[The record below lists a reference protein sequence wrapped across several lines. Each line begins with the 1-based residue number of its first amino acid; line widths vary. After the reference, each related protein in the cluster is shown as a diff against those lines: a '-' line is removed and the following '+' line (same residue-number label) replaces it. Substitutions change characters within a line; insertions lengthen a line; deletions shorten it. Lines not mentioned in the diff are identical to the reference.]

1 MYILKMSHHIFYLL
15 FQDLVLTC
23 SLCNKHINFLVHNI
37 IFMENL
43 SSFYYIIII
52 NFNSIIILISLSNI
66 LSSSSNSYS
75 IFIAKVSLL
84 FYVSHIRNTDPNDP
98 SPNNSPILKRPQ
110 IKSPLFINA
119 SSLLRFINYYYI
131 FSNSLI
137 PYIFL
142 HMLVE

>member
-1 MYILKMSHHIFYLL
+1 MYISKMNHHIFYLL

-23 SLCNKHINFLVHNI
+23 SLYNRHINFLVHNI
-37 IFMENL
+37 KFMENL
-43 SSFYYIIII
+43 SSFYYICIF

-75 IFIAKVSLL
+75 IFMAKVSL
-84 FYVSHIRNTDPNDP
+84 FYMSHIRNTDPNDP

-110 IKSPLFINA
+110 IKSPLFNNA

-137 PYIFL
+137 LYIFL
-142 HMLVE
+142 HKLIV

>member
-1 MYILKMSHHIFYLL
+1 MYILKMNHHIFYLL
-15 FQDLVLTC
+15 FQDLALTC
-23 SLCNKHINFLVHNI
+23 SLYNKHINFLGHNI
-37 IFMENL
+37 KFMENL

-66 LSSSSNSYS
+66 LSSSSNSCS
-75 IFIAKVSLL
+75 IFIAKVSL

-142 HMLVE
+142 HMLIE